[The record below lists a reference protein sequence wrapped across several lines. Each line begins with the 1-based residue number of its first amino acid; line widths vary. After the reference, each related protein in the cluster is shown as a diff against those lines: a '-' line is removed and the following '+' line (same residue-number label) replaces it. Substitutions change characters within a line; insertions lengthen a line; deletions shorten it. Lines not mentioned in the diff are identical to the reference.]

1 MSRIRYKDLTDRTKR
16 RRDGA
21 PPEGTAVH
29 STKHKSLLLTVV
41 ACLIGAQMALF
52 APGVSLAAAPPSPLP
67 SGVHV
72 DPGSPAA
79 KQYAIP
85 LNTARGTPPGS
96 SGSGSTFGQGISRN
110 PASDKSSG
118 SPAPA
123 STATPTAGSSGSG
136 TPALGTSGSPTP
148 SSAATG
154 SAPRNSGPRNS
165 AHRGSGHP
173 AGSRHGAGT
182 SRPRV
187 VPTTTAQP
195 TPTRGSLTRTVAPPA
210 EKVLHSGSGSGLIW
224 MLAPAALVLVLGAA
238 GALLLT
244 GRRRSAPSA
253 G

>member
-1 MSRIRYKDLTDRTKR
+1 M
-16 RRDGA
+16 
-21 PPEGTAVH
+21 H

-41 ACLIGAQMALF
+41 ACLIGAQMALV
-52 APGVSLAAAPPSPLP
+52 APGVSLAAAPPNPLP

-96 SGSGSTFGQGISRN
+96 SGSGSTFGQGISHN

-118 SPAPA
+118 TR
-123 STATPTAGSSGSG
+123 STPTSAATPTGGASGSG
-136 TPALGTSGSPTP
+136 TPAPGTSGNPTP

-154 SAPRNSGPRNS
+154 T
-165 AHRGSGHP
+165 AHRSSATRSGAHPGSGHP

-182 SRPRV
+182 GRAGV
-187 VPTTTAQP
+187 VATTTAQS
-195 TPTRGSLTRTVAPPA
+195 TPTRGSLTRTAAPPA

-238 GALLLT
+238 GALLST